1 MATTTNTPNDN
12 RIRFVLYS
20 SLVAVS
26 IVAVI
31 FAIKYTTLKLRVAF
45 ADGQVR
51 IFDGMK
57 VLANSTTDPHKL
69 SVQLEYVLIYY
80 PSGSKQVT
88 GTQLDRVVESA
99 RSNAIAEIVARL
111 RATTGKDLGNEPD
124 KWLKEYPP
132 SAN

>member
-69 SVQLEYVLIYY
+69 SGQLEYVLIYY